1 MASDMVHAKDHMP
14 TVAVVGTGIMGRG
27 IAQLAAQAGMTTR
40 LYDAKDGAA
49 AEGRDSIAQVLHR
62 LAEKG
67 RVSRADADAAIARMT
82 VAATLDDL
90 KTFDIVVE
98 AIVEN
103 LDVKRQLF
111 QALEARVADDCVLAS
126 NTSSLSVTAIAAGLR
141 RPERV
146 AGFHFF
152 NPAPL
157 MKIVEVVAGAR
168 TDARTLETL
177 IEVTRRMGHRPVR
190 VKDMPGFLI
199 NHAGRGYVTE
209 ALRIVSEGVAAPVDV
224 DRIMRDAAGFRM
236 GPFELLDLTGLD
248 VSHPVMESIYH
259 QFYEEPRFRPS
270 AETARRLAAGLLG
283 RKTSEGFYRYA
294 QGQSESLAEEPAP
307 DARPS
312 SVFISSMEV
321 DARRELLAFL
331 QALPD
336 PPAIENN
343 GTPSAD
349 ALCIVTPFGS
359 DATTTCVEQGLDA
372 TRTVAVDPVFS
383 FAGRITVMATP
394 LTSAR
399 RRAEAHGLLASGG
412 AAVTAIADSPG
423 FVAQRILAA
432 IANIGCDIAQ
442 QRIADPSDIDDA
454 VRLGLGYPHGP
465 LAIGDRIGAWRVLRI
480 LERLQ
485 QITGD
490 PRYRPS
496 LWLRRRALLA
506 VPLATP
512 DLAD

>member
-1 MASDMVHAKDHMP
+1 
-14 TVAVVGTGIMGRG
+14 MGRG
-27 IAQLAAQAGMTTR
+27 IAQLAAQAGMPTL

-49 AEGRDSIAQVLHR
+49 AEGRDSIAQVLNR

-67 RVSRADADAAIARMT
+67 RVSRDDVDAAIGRMT
-82 VAATLDDL
+82 VATGLDDL
-90 KTFDIVVE
+90 ESADIIVE

-103 LDVKRQLF
+103 LDVKRRLF
-111 QALEARVADDCVLAS
+111 QAMEELVGDACVLAS

-168 TDARTLETL
+168 TDARTLDTL
-177 IEVTRRMGHRPVR
+177 TEVAQRMGHRPVR

-209 ALRIVSEGVAAPVDV
+209 ALRILSEGVATPIDV

-270 AETARRLAAGLLG
+270 PETARRLAAGLLG
-283 RKTSEGFYRYA
+283 RKTSEGFYQYSRQSGVVAAPTA
-294 QGQSESLAEEPAP
+294 QRQGEPSTDDAAP
-307 DARPS
+307 EARPS
-312 SVFISSMEV
+312 SVWISAVELES
-321 DARRELLAFL
+321 RRDLLAFL
-331 QALPD
+331 HALPH
-336 PPAIENN
+336 PPVIEND
-343 GTPSAD
+343 GSPSAD
-349 ALCIVTPFGS
+349 ALCIVTPFGA
-359 DATTTCVEQGLDA
+359 DATTTSAEQELDP
-372 TRTVAVDPVFS
+372 TRTIAIDPVFA
-383 FAGRITVMATP
+383 FAGRLTLMSTP
-394 LTSAR
+394 LTSR
-399 RRAEAHGLLASGG
+399 RRRDEAHGLFAGG
-412 AAVTAIADSPG
+412 APVTMIADSPG
-423 FVAQRILAA
+423 FVAQRILAS
-432 IANIGCDIAQ
+432 IANVGCDIAQ
-442 QRIADPSDIDDA
+442 QRIADPADIDDA

-465 LAIGDRIGAWRVLRI
+465 LAIGDRLGASRLLRI
-480 LERLQ
+480 LERVQ

-496 LWLRRRALLA
+496 LWLRRRALLG

-512 DLAD
+512 DLAE